1 MKHITRFAIL
11 ATVLFAGA
19 AVFAA
24 DADKRNEAQTAT
36 LKSNNVPQDAYIL
49 DKKPNGITLAY
60 KEGCMFI
67 KFSDMPLEYQKAFG
81 YDAIKSA
88 RYERKLNEQKKV
100 NAKADAELRARM
112 ERRKAEEDKHYKDRR
127 INMQQQK
134 IRMLELQL
142 EEAKKLLESTEK
154 AISQDDGTLGLSA
167 VGSRQVSVESLWGYG
182 GRIRSSTHNAAV
194 TNKLTKEVD
203 PIETKRDVQAQKVIE
218 LSLRLEA
225 AHMTL
230 DTLLRNS
237 Q

>member
-1 MKHITRFAIL
+1 
-11 ATVLFAGA
+11 
-19 AVFAA
+19 
-24 DADKRNEAQTAT
+24 
-36 LKSNNVPQDAYIL
+36 
-49 DKKPNGITLAY
+49 
-60 KEGCMFI
+60 
-67 KFSDMPLEYQKAFG
+67 
-81 YDAIKSA
+81 
-88 RYERKLNEQKKV
+88 
-100 NAKADAELRARM
+100 
-112 ERRKAEEDKHYKDRR
+112 
-127 INMQQQK
+127 MQQQK

-194 TNKLTKEVD
+194 TNKLTKEAD